1 MGIYNVVF
9 GTTDADTELIRTP
22 EIFNNAFFDPNDY
35 IQELIDGHKY
45 IVTGRKGDGK
55 SAYYAKLKCLAEKD
69 NSLETIGVNL
79 EKLNSGFFE
88 KFTDRDLNGG
98 KRYVPMW
105 RCIILLELVKYIEK
119 RGFQVQRPN
128 YNSLVEALGRIGLL
142 TGESVE
148 ETIVK
153 LDSTDFSISV
163 YNWIS
168 YGNHREKERVI
179 RGANDVYSVLFNEL
193 SDIYLGGTRFRMVFD
208 GLDDILR
215 TKDFSVEIITGL
227 IRAANEINN
236 VFFKKT
242 LNFKVIV
249 LIRSDIFDLCRD
261 PDISKIRFAST
272 INLSWQIDANPYS
285 SDLAK
290 IILARFNMAGPSYDS
305 FQTLWQTYFPDNI
318 DGKDALLYM
327 LDNTLYKPRD
337 MLMFFTMAQ
346 EMIGPH
352 DRCLCEYEFRVL
364 LNKYSE
370 EYFMVHMQDELT
382 GFLLDDAIN
391 ELQTVVSRIG
401 NRRFSFDV
409 FEREMKKHDEF
420 ADVSAESVLKL
431 MFERGYIGQYRKRP
445 GHPKEE
451 FYFQI
456 HINPRER
463 YQKEDDCQ
471 IHRGLIRAFGI

>member
-1 MGIYNVVF
+1 MGLYNVKF

-22 EIFNNAFFDPNDY
+22 EIFNNAFFDPNHH
-35 IQELIDGHKY
+35 IEELINGFKF

-55 SAYYAKLKCLAEKD
+55 SAYYAKMKCLAEID
-69 NSLETIGVNL
+69 DSLETIGVSL

-119 RGFQVQRPN
+119 RGFQVQRQN
-128 YNSLVEALGRIGLL
+128 YISLVDALGRIGLL
-142 TGESVE
+142 TGESIE
-148 ETIVK
+148 ETIIK
-153 LDSTDFSISV
+153 LDSTDIAISV
-163 YNWIS
+163 NNWIS

-179 RGANDVYSVLFNEL
+179 RGANDVYSVFLNEL
-193 SDIYLGGTRFRMVFD
+193 SDIYLGGTKFRMVFD

-215 TKDFSVEIITGL
+215 TKDFSIDIITGL

-236 VFFKKT
+236 VFSGKT

-249 LIRSDIFDLCRD
+249 LIRSDIFDMCRD
-261 PDISKIRFAST
+261 PDISKIRFASS
-272 INLSWQIDANPYS
+272 INLSWQIGPDPYS

-290 IILARFNMAGPSYDS
+290 IILARFDMEGPSFDS
-305 FQTLWQTYFPDNI
+305 FSSLWHAYFPNDI

-327 LDNTLYKPRD
+327 LENTLYKPRD
-337 MLMFFTMAQ
+337 MLMFFSMAQ
-346 EMIGPH
+346 KMIGPH
-352 DRCLCEYEFRVL
+352 DRRLCEYEFKVL
-364 LNKYSE
+364 LNNYSE
-370 EYFMVHMQDELT
+370 EYFMIHMQDELT
-382 GFLLDDAIN
+382 GFLPDIAIN

-409 FEREMKKHDEF
+409 FEKEMKKHREF
-420 ADVSAESVLKL
+420 SDVSAEAVLKM

-451 FYFQI
+451 FFFQI

-471 IHRGLIRAFGI
+471 IHRGLVRAFGI